1 MTGIAI
7 DYVWDSSRQGYDKQK
22 DDHNLNWISGPAHK
36 WTVLRMSFSKVA
48 GRSQAS
54 ASSQPSH
61 ARTGERQLR
70 HPGTMMKL
78 IADRLV
84 GGKGQIGYRSKVS
97 RGRQMGCERRGSS
110 ITLESS
116 VACHFVSSVHL
127 TV

>member
-54 ASSQPSH
+54 ASSPAQPCS
-61 ARTGERQLR
+61 
-70 HPGTMMKL
+70 
-78 IADRLV
+78 
-84 GGKGQIGYRSKVS
+84 YRREAVKAPWYDDEAH
-97 RGRQMGCERRGSS
+97 C
-110 ITLESS
+110 
-116 VACHFVSSVHL
+116 
-127 TV
+127 